1 MRILVL
7 HDPYKP
13 IVNGSVGGEDNLVQL
28 EIEQLSKL
36 GNEVVDARTFDSGGI
51 RKFNQLRAQSY
62 GSHMDVLSTIQRT
75 NPDVIHTHNLSQR
88 SGYKWM
94 KQTDVPIVSS
104 IHNYRLFCASS
115 IAWRGGNNCFECR
128 DKSAL
133 AAFRH
138 QCDGV
143 RGAINATRLLVLQP
157 TQPQI
162 NSPKMFLTGSEMMNM
177 ALSPIIPVKKMRI
190 LRNPGLAIKRRQN
203 PSRSRKG
210 WLFAGRFVEEKG
222 VIDLIKNWPPFE
234 HLDLAGSGPLSEKIL
249 GLIESRPHIRMI
261 GTFPPGTLE
270 IYYGYEGLIFPS
282 TWLEGS
288 PLVIADAL
296 STGTPVIALDV
307 SAAKEQVEL
316 SRAGVIV
323 ENGYDVTKLQSAFK
337 NIRNNSE
344 TYSRNALAA
353 AETHFSI
360 ENWTSSLNQY
370 LSEATSL

>member
-13 IVNGSVGGEDNLVQL
+13 IVSGSVGGEDNLVQL

-36 GNEVVDARTFDSGGI
+36 GSEVIDARTFDSGGV
-51 RKFNQLRAQSY
+51 RKFNQVRAQSY
-62 GSHMDVLSTIQRT
+62 GSHREVLSTIQKT

-94 KQTDVPIVSS
+94 EQTDVPIVSS

-115 IAWRGGNNCFECR
+115 IAWRNGNNCFECR

-133 AAFRH
+133 SAFRH

-143 RGAINATRLLVLQP
+143 RGAINASRHLFFQP
-157 TQPQI
+157 THPQI
-162 NSPKMFLTGSEMMNM
+162 QSPKLFLTGSEMMNT
-177 ALSPIIPVKKMRI
+177 ALSPIIPAKKMRI
-190 LRNPGLAIKRRQN
+190 LRNPGLANRQRQN

-222 VIDLIKNWPPFE
+222 IIELIQNWPPSE

-249 GLIESRPHIRMI
+249 GLIESRPNIRMI
-261 GTFPPGTLE
+261 GTFPPGTLD

-316 SRAGVIV
+316 SRAGVVV
-323 ENGYDVTKLQSAFK
+323 EGGLNAPKLQSAFK
-337 NIRNNSE
+337 KIRLNSVH
-344 TYSRNALAA
+344 YSRNALIAA
-353 AETHFSI
+353 DTLFSI
-360 ENWTSSLNQY
+360 ENWTALLNRY
-370 LSEATSL
+370 LSEAASL